1 MTRLK
6 VEQLPTFRNKIT
18 LLRIR
23 SIDPQL
29 YLTQVVADGV
39 TYDIADEHGIACFR
53 SQNDAK
59 KPFVG
64 LGIRK
69 TMLSHRSSYDEM
81 IGMPISDQNEIEVAV
96 QNPDDAVT

>member
-1 MTRLK
+1 MNRLK
-6 VEQLPTFRNKIT
+6 LAQLPTFRNRIT

-29 YLTQVVADGV
+29 YITQVVADGV
-39 TYDIADEHGIACFR
+39 TYDVADEHGLVSFR

-69 TMLSHRSSYDEM
+69 TLLSHRSSYDEM
-81 IGMPISDQNEIEVAV
+81 IGMPSSHQSEIEVTV
-96 QNPDDAVT
+96 QNPDDAMT